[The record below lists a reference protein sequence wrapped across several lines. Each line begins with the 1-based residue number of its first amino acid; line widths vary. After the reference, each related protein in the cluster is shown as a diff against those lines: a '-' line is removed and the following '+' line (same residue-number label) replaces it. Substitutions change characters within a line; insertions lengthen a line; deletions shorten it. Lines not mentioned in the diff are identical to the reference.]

1 MTSVAQMVG
10 SNRIITAPSIVQP
23 LGNVDLEQK
32 VEKAFRRVIVEK
44 ALEAVCKE
52 IEEQTL
58 FK

>member
-10 SNRIITAPSIVQP
+10 SNRIITAPSIVHP
-23 LGNVDLEQK
+23 VGNVDLEQK
-32 VEKAFRRVIVEK
+32 AEKAFRRVIVER

-52 IEEQTL
+52 IKEQTL